1 MVLSRLEMK
10 RPFFSCVIPVK
21 GARPYFDAALE
32 SLRLQ
37 EMGDDLELIVQDADV
52 EPDEGQ
58 SDALNIGFAKARGE
72 WLFWLNADDV
82 LFPGALKSVK
92 DYVTSS
98 ESDAGNRRWWISG
111 NLVYL
116 DVRGGVL
123 RCTRERGR
131 ARDYAGLPVRVF
143 GPSSFFRRE
152 MFEQCGPFDTTLHYC
167 MDTDMWCRFRE
178 AGYWYDKIPRY
189 LWGFRVHGDSKT
201 SGALKGA
208 FSSRMREEIEIIR
221 ARYCLEPTRLR
232 TFRLRLMRLIDGST
246 LASLWDTLR
255 SWGKD
260 WKEFIK

>member
-143 GPSSFFRRE
+143 GPSSFFRR
-152 MFEQCGPFDTTLHYC
+152 D
-167 MDTDMWCRFRE
+167 
-178 AGYWYDKIPRY
+178 
-189 LWGFRVHGDSKT
+189 V
-201 SGALKGA
+201 
-208 FSSRMREEIEIIR
+208 
-221 ARYCLEPTRLR
+221 
-232 TFRLRLMRLIDGST
+232 
-246 LASLWDTLR
+246 
-255 SWGKD
+255 
-260 WKEFIK
+260 

>member
-92 DYVTSS
+92 DYVT
-98 ESDAGNRRWWISG
+98 
-111 NLVYL
+111 
-116 DVRGGVL
+116 
-123 RCTRERGR
+123 
-131 ARDYAGLPVRVF
+131 
-143 GPSSFFRRE
+143 
-152 MFEQCGPFDTTLHYC
+152 
-167 MDTDMWCRFRE
+167 
-178 AGYWYDKIPRY
+178 
-189 LWGFRVHGDSKT
+189 
-201 SGALKGA
+201 
-208 FSSRMREEIEIIR
+208 
-221 ARYCLEPTRLR
+221 
-232 TFRLRLMRLIDGST
+232 
-246 LASLWDTLR
+246 
-255 SWGKD
+255 
-260 WKEFIK
+260 